1 MRDTT
6 INKFWRLASCALIN
20 SVLYRVKTVGNS
32 LSPVTMA

>member
-1 MRDTT
+1 MRDPQL
-6 INKFWRLASCALIN
+6 IILAIASCALIN